1 MTEPTSLGGRVAFY
15 RKRRGLSQVELG
27 RLIGRS
33 ESWISQVERDVR
45 KIDRMSV
52 LVQLAD
58 VLGVPVTALAPAA
71 PIPTAPPIVPEI
83 EVLRQTLI
91 GNPVLQSALLPPES
105 RAPAAVTVESLAG
118 RCESAWRLVHASRLH
133 EAGPMLADLIGDLE
147 VAIRAAGSDVPAL
160 ARLTSSAYQA
170 AAALLAKAGE
180 HDAAWVASDRAWI
193 AAERTAD
200 PDLLAASQYRLAQS
214 FLSAGLVPDAS
225 RAAGRAAAVLDQLL
239 TEAAPETISIFGAL
253 HLVMAVSA
261 ARMGDR
267 RKAWGHVARAED
279 AAARLGSNRNDF
291 GTEFGPTNVALHAVA
306 VAVELGDAGDA
317 IDRASR
323 VDAAELSQER
333 RGRFLID
340 IARAQAQR
348 RNTPAAVAALL
359 ESEYLTPEQT
369 RSHVLVRELV
379 SDLLRSES
387 GRANADLRSLARRL
401 GLDPGYPHKK
411 Y

>member
-1 MTEPTSLGGRVAFY
+1 MTEPTSLGGRVAFH

-33 ESWISQVERDVR
+33 ESWVSQVERDVR
-45 KIDRMSV
+45 KVDRMSV

-71 PIPTAPPIVPEI
+71 PIPTTPPIVPEI
-83 EVLRQTLI
+83 EVLRQVLI
-91 GNPVLQSALLPPES
+91 GNPALHSALLPPES
-105 RAPAAVTVESLAG
+105 RGPVAMTMESLAG
-118 RCESAWRLVHASRLH
+118 RCESAWRLVHASRH
-133 EAGPMLADLIGDLE
+133 YEAGPMLADLIGDLE
-147 VAIRAAGSDVPAL
+147 VAVRATGSDVPAL

-180 HDAAWVASDRAWI
+180 HDAAWVASDRASA

-214 FLSAGLVPDAS
+214 FLSSGLVSDAF
-225 RAAGRAAAVLDQLL
+225 RAAGRAAAAIDHFLAD
-239 TEAAPETISIFGAL
+239 AAPETISIFGAL

-261 ARMGDR
+261 ARTGDR
-267 RKAWGHVARAED
+267 QEAWVHVARAED

-291 GTEFGPTNVALHAVA
+291 DTEFGPTNVALHAVA

-317 IDRASR
+317 LDRASR
-323 VDAAELSQER
+323 VDASELSPER

-340 IARAQAQR
+340 VARAQAQR
-348 RNTPAAVAALL
+348 RNTAAAVATLL
-359 ESEYLTPEQT
+359 ESESLTPEQT
-369 RSHVLVRELV
+369 RGHVLVRELV
-379 SDLLRSES
+379 NDLLRSES
-387 GRANADLRSLARRL
+387 ERANPDLRHLARRL
-401 GLDPGYPHKK
+401 GLDSGDTH
-411 Y
+411 